1 MNRNILVIGGGV
13 GPAAS
18 VAFHEKIVN
27 MTDNGTAGDQGHAS
41 VVHIS
46 MSQFIKDRTAFIR
59 DGGEPNPGSVMGDL
73 VQASCKAYAK
83 LRGDFVVG
91 VPCNTFHSPVVFNAY
106 QRYLQNPRIK
116 TVNMIESTANY
127 LGANCQG
134 KKVILLSTR
143 GTRDTGVYHNYCQEN
158 PDFEFI
164 TCNAADDAIDS
175 NSANDKSVA
184 AFLKEDGEPDIA
196 KIAENPQ
203 GAIMAAIYG
212 VERGIKS
219 IVGDWEINFKIFEA
233 VIQSI
238 IGDDNPANYC
248 VIMGCTEIPLAYAK
262 AFAREARTV
271 LGGDAYI
278 DPMDILA
285 ANMIEKSGYGLKE
298 EFGGLVVD
306 QAVASVSPYPLSKL

>member
-27 MTDNGTAGDQGHAS
+27 MTENGDASDQGHAS

-59 DGGEPNPGSVMGDL
+59 DGVEPNPGSVMGDL
-73 VQASCKAYAK
+73 VQATCNAYTK
-83 LRGDFVVG
+83 LGGDFVIG

-116 TVNMIESTANY
+116 TVNIIESTANY

-134 KKVILLSTR
+134 KKIILLSTR
-143 GTRDTGVYHNYCQEN
+143 GTRDTEVYHNYCQGN

-164 TCNAADDAIDS
+164 TCKAPDDAMDR

-184 AFLKEDGEPDIA
+184 AFLKDGGELDLA

-212 VERGIKS
+212 AERGIKS
-219 IVGDWEINFKIFEA
+219 IVGDWEINFKIFET

-238 IGDDNPANYC
+238 IGEADPADYR

-262 AFAREARTV
+262 AFAREARTI
-271 LGGDAYI
+271 LEEDAYI

-285 ANMIEKSGYGLKE
+285 ANMIKKSGYGLKE
-298 EFGGLVVD
+298 EFDNLVVV
-306 QAVASVSPYPLSKL
+306 QAIPSVSPYPLSKL

>member
-27 MTDNGTAGDQGHAS
+27 MTENGAAGDQGHAS

-59 DGGEPNPGSVMGDL
+59 DGVEPNPGSVMGDL
-73 VQASCKAYAK
+73 VHATCNAYSK
-83 LRGDFVVG
+83 LGGDFVVG

-106 QRYLQNPRIK
+106 QKYLQNPRIK

-127 LGANCQG
+127 LGANCRG

-158 PDFEFI
+158 PDFDFT
-164 TCNAADDAIDS
+164 TCKAPDEAMDR

-184 AFLKEDGEPDIA
+184 AFLKDNGEPDPA

-233 VIQSI
+233 VIQTI
-238 IGDDNPANYC
+238 IGEDNPANYR

-262 AFAREARTV
+262 AIAR
-271 LGGDAYI
+271 DAETKLDKASYI

-285 ANMIEKSGYGLKE
+285 ANMIKESAYGLKE
-298 EFGGLVVD
+298 EFSNLVVD
-306 QAVASVSPYPLSKL
+306 QATPSISPYPLSKL